1 MPQGRKPKTELG
13 RKSHY
18 VSFRAR
24 GDLRDRLAVAATEHN
39 RSLSEEIERRLED
52 SFRSQDELA
61 NYAVRL
67 RELTARN
74 RALEDEYSKVRA
86 GLDQQN
92 ARIEVVEQTI
102 LDFNKARRQDEIT
115 DDERRVAAEVA
126 AELTD
131 EEGQS

>member
-61 NYAVRL
+61 DYAVRL
-67 RELTARN
+67 LELTERN
-74 RALEDEYSKVRA
+74 RALEASMDKQNTRIANVERKIL
-86 GLDQQN
+86 LD
-92 ARIEVVEQTI
+92 
-102 LDFNKARRQDEIT
+102 LNKAKRQDEIT
-115 DDERRVAAEVA
+115 DDERRIAAEVA
-126 AELTD
+126 AELAD

>member
-1 MPQGRKPKTELG
+1 VPQGRKPKTELG

-61 NYAVRL
+61 DYAVRL
-67 RELTARN
+67 LELTERN
-74 RALEDEYSKVRA
+74 RALEASMDKQNTRIANVERKIL
-86 GLDQQN
+86 LD
-92 ARIEVVEQTI
+92 
-102 LDFNKARRQDEIT
+102 LNKAKRQDEIT
-115 DDERRVAAEVA
+115 DDERRIAAEVA
-126 AELTD
+126 AELAD